1 MRLELLHP
9 RNRIAMIMDLIYKNG
24 MTTTSGGNISIL
36 DEDGNMWITPAGY
49 DKGILT
55 AKDIVCVRLNGDV
68 EGIHR
73 PSSEFPFHAAIYKR
87 RPDLKAVI
95 HAHPPALVSF
105 SIVRQIP
112 DTNIIPQTKKFCGH
126 VGYAPYQLPG
136 SEALGES
143 IANTFESGSNSVI
156 MENHG
161 TVVGGENLFEAF
173 QRFECLE
180 FSARS
185 IINSQKLGGYKT
197 LTDEQIE
204 SFENQDNNLPEMEET
219 LHYTDEKE
227 IRNEIYTYV
236 KRACEQNLMISSHGT
251 VSIRWRGDDF
261 LITPTSLNR
270 RFIGHSDIVMIK
282 DGKREKGKFPS
293 KAVKLHQAIYKSN
306 PEINCIINTQPPSV
320 MAFGISHSEFQTR
333 TIPES
338 YILLK
343 DIPFIEFGDHL
354 NGNDAIPKLMS
365 EETPITIIK
374 NDSILVTGSNIL
386 ETFDRLEVAEFS
398 AQSLIESSMLGDLVA
413 IGEKEIDDLVEKFLK
428 KP

>member
-9 RNRIAMIMDLIYKNG
+9 RNRIATIMDLIYSNG

-36 DEDGNMWITPAGY
+36 DEDGNIWITPAGY

-55 AKDIVCVRLNGDV
+55 PNDIVCVKPNGDV

-73 PSSEFPFHAAIYKR
+73 PSSEFPFHLAIYKK
-87 RPDLKAVI
+87 RPDLKSVI

-126 VGYAPYQLPG
+126 VGYAPYKLPG
-136 SEALGES
+136 SDELGES
-143 IANTFESGSNSVI
+143 IANTFASGSNSVI

-161 TVVGGENLFEAF
+161 TVVGGANLFESF
-173 QRFECLE
+173 QRFEALE
-180 FSARS
+180 FCARS

-197 LTDEQIE
+197 LTDKQIE
-204 SFENQDNNLPEMEET
+204 RFESQDNNLPEASET
-219 LHYTDEKE
+219 IHYTDEKE
-227 IRNEIYTYV
+227 IRHEILSYV
-236 KRACEQNLMISSHGT
+236 KRACKQNLMISSHGT
-251 VSIRWRGDDF
+251 VSMRWRGNDF

-270 RFIGHSDIVMIK
+270 RFIGHSDIVQIK
-282 DGKREKGKFPS
+282 DGHREKGKYPS
-293 KAVKLHQAIYKSN
+293 KAVKLHQAIYEQN
-306 PEINCIINTQPPSV
+306 PEINCIINTQSPGV
-320 MAFGISHSEFQTR
+320 MAFSISHSEFQTR

-343 DIPFIEFGDHL
+343 DIPFIDFGDHL
-354 NGNDAIPKLMS
+354 NGNNTIPKQLS
-365 EETPITIIK
+365 KETPIAIIK
-374 NDSILVTGSNIL
+374 NDSIVVTGSNML

-413 IGEKEIDDLVEKFLK
+413 IGQKEIDDLVEKFLK
-428 KP
+428 

>member
-9 RNRIAMIMDLIYKNG
+9 RNRIATIMDLIYKNG

-36 DEDGNMWITPAGY
+36 DEDGNIWITPAGY

-55 AKDIVCVRLNGDV
+55 PNDIVCVKPDGAI

-73 PSSEFPFHAAIYKR
+73 HSSEFPFHLAIYMK
-87 RPDLKAVI
+87 RPDIRAVI

-126 VGYAPYQLPG
+126 VGYAPYKLPG
-136 SEALGES
+136 SDELGDS
-143 IANTFESGSNSVI
+143 IANTFAKGSNSVI

-197 LTDEQIE
+197 LTNEQIE
-204 SFENQDNNLPEMEET
+204 RFENQDNNLPEAEET
-219 LHYTDEKE
+219 IHYTDEKE
-227 IRNEIYTYV
+227 VRHEIYSYV
-236 KRACEQNLMISSHGT
+236 KRACKQNLMISSHGT
-251 VSIRWRGDDF
+251 VSMRWRGNDF

-270 RFIGHSDIVMIK
+270 RFIGHSDIVQIK
-282 DGKREKGKFPS
+282 NGTREKGKFPS
-293 KAVKLHQAIYKSN
+293 KAVKLHQAIYEQN
-306 PEINCIINTQPPSV
+306 PEINCIINTQSPSS
-320 MAFGISHSEFQTR
+320 MAFAISHTAFQTR

-343 DIPFIEFGDHL
+343 DIPFVEFGDHL
-354 NGNDAIPKLMS
+354 NDNDTIPKLMS
-365 EETPITIIK
+365 KDTPIAIIK
-374 NDSILVTGSNIL
+374 NDSIIATGKSML

-413 IGEKEIDDLVEKFLK
+413 IGQQEIDDLVEKFLK
-428 KP
+428 

>member
-1 MRLELLHP
+1 MNLELLHP
-9 RNRIAMIMDLIYKNG
+9 RNRIATIMDLIYKNG

-36 DEDGNMWITPAGY
+36 DEDGNIWITPAGY

-55 AKDIVCVRLNGDV
+55 PKDIVCVKPDGEV

-73 PSSEFPFHAAIYKR
+73 PSSEFPFHLAIYKK
-87 RPDLKAVI
+87 RPDLKSVI

-112 DTNIIPQTKKFCGH
+112 DTNIIPQAKKFCGH
-126 VGYAPYQLPG
+126 VGYAPYKLPG
-136 SEALGES
+136 SDELGEI
-143 IANTFESGSNSVI
+143 IAETFASGSNSVI

-161 TVVGGENLFEAF
+161 TVVGGANLFETF
-173 QRFECLE
+173 QRFESLE

-185 IINSQKLGGYKT
+185 IINAKKLGGYKT

-204 SFENQDNNLPEMEET
+204 SFESQDNNLPEANET
-219 LHYTDEKE
+219 IYNTDEKA
-227 IRNEIYTYV
+227 IRHEIYSYV

-251 VSIRWRGDDF
+251 VSMRWRGNDF

-270 RFIGHSDIVMIK
+270 RFIGHTDIVQIK
-282 DGKREKGKFPS
+282 NGQREKGKFPS
-293 KAVKLHQAIYKSN
+293 KAVKLHQAIYEQN
-306 PEINCIINTQPPSV
+306 PEINCIINTQPPGV
-320 MAFGISHSEFQTR
+320 MAFGISHSQFQTK

-343 DIPFIEFGDHL
+343 DIPYIEFGNHL
-354 NGNDAIPKLMS
+354 NGNDTIPRLLSK
-365 EETPITIIK
+365 ETPIVIIK
-374 NDSILVTGSNIL
+374 NDSIVVTGRNML
-386 ETFDRLEVAEFS
+386 ETFDRVEVAEFS

-413 IGEKEIDDLVEKFLK
+413 IGQSEIDDLVDKFLK
-428 KP
+428 

>member
-9 RNRIAMIMDLIYKNG
+9 RNRIALIMELIYKNG

-36 DEDGNMWITPAGY
+36 DEEGNIWITPAGY

-55 AKDIVCVRLNGDV
+55 AKDIVCVRENGRV
-68 EGIHR
+68 EGMHR
-73 PSSEFPFHAAIYKR
+73 PSSEFPFHAAIYRK
-87 RPDLKAVI
+87 RPDVKAVI

-105 SIVRQIP
+105 SIVRKVP

-136 SEALGES
+136 SDELGES
-143 IANTFESGSNSVI
+143 IANTFSTGSNAVI

-161 TVVGGENLFEAF
+161 TVVGGSNLFEAF

-197 LTDEQIE
+197 LTDEQII
-204 SFENQDNNLPEMEET
+204 SFENQDVNLPEADET
-219 LHYTDEKE
+219 VYHTDEKE
-227 IRNEIYTYV
+227 IRHEICTYV
-236 KRACEQNLMISSHGT
+236 KRACEQNLMISSHGS
-251 VSIRWRGDDF
+251 VSMRWRDNDF

-270 RFIGHSDIVMIK
+270 RFIGHSDIVQIK
-282 DGKREKGKFPS
+282 GGTREKGKYPS
-293 KAVKLHQAIYKSN
+293 KAVKLHQAIYEQN
-306 PEINCIINTQPPSV
+306 PDIKCIINTQPPAT
-320 MAFGISHSEFQTR
+320 MAFGISHSVFQTR

-354 NGNDAIPKLMS
+354 NGNETIPKLIS
-365 EETPITIIK
+365 KDTPIAIIK
-374 NDSILVTGSNIL
+374 NDSIVVTGGNML

-398 AQSLIESSMLGDLVA
+398 AQSLIESTLLGDLVA
-413 IGEKEIDDLVEKFLK
+413 IGQEEIDDLVEKFLK
-428 KP
+428 

>member
-1 MRLELLHP
+1 MNLELLHP
-9 RNRIAMIMDLIYKNG
+9 RNRIATIMDLIYKNG

-36 DEDGNMWITPAGY
+36 DEDGNIWITPAGY

-55 AKDIVCVRLNGDV
+55 PKDIVCVKPNGEV

-73 PSSEFPFHAAIYKR
+73 PSSEFPFHLAIYKR
-87 RPDLKAVI
+87 RPDLKSVV

-112 DTNIIPQTKKFCGH
+112 DTNIIPQAKKFCGH
-126 VGYAPYQLPG
+126 VGYAPYKLPG
-136 SEALGES
+136 SDELGES
-143 IANTFESGSNSVI
+143 IADTFASGSNSVI

-161 TVVGGENLFEAF
+161 TVVGGANLFETF
-173 QRFECLE
+173 QRFESLE

-185 IINSQKLGGYKT
+185 IINAKKLGGYKT
-197 LTDEQIE
+197 LTDEQID
-204 SFENQDNNLPEMEET
+204 SFESQDNNLPEAEET
-219 LHYTDEKE
+219 IHYTDEKE

-236 KRACEQNLMISSHGT
+236 KRACTQNLMISSHGT
-251 VSIRWRGDDF
+251 VSMRWRGNDF

-270 RFIGHSDIVMIK
+270 RFIGHTDIVQIK

-293 KAVKLHQAIYKSN
+293 KAVKLHQAIYEQN
-306 PEINCIINTQPPSV
+306 PEINCIINTQPPGV

-338 YILLK
+338 YLLLK

-354 NGNDAIPKLMS
+354 NGNDTIPKIVS
-365 EETPITIIK
+365 KETPIAIIK
-374 NDSILVTGSNIL
+374 NDSIVVTGKNML

-398 AQSLIESSMLGDLVA
+398 AQSLIESSMLGDLVS
-413 IGEKEIDDLVEKFLK
+413 IGQNEIDDLVDKFLK
-428 KP
+428 